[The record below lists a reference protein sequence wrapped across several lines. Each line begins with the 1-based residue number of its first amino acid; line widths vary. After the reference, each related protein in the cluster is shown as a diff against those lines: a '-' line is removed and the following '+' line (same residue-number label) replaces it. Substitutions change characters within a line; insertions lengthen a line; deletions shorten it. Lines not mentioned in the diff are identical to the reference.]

1 MYSGQC
7 SKLLFIAMWQVD
19 TVIDMMNLVD
29 PSKPCTQNYL
39 QKIAICINL
48 QLPIVI
54 LKKKSIISDMR
65 HHKKYFYINLQQ
77 NRVSRSVKTVRTNI
91 FAKAKNC
98 ELHTFAATNSIF

>member
-19 TVIDMMNLVD
+19 TVIGMMNLVD

-48 QLPIVI
+48 QIPIVI
-54 LKKKSIISDMR
+54 LKKSIISDMR
-65 HHKKYFYINLQQ
+65 HHKTYIYINLQQ

-91 FAKAKNC
+91 FAKNC